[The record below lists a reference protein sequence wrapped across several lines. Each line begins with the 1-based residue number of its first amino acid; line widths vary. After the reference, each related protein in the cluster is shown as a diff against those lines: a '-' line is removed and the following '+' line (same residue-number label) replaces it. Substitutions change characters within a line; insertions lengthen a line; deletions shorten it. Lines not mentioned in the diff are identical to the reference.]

1 MGRSGDGP
9 GNARCTERNSWYPS
23 FKDLC
28 LWQMCIWTASL
39 PCKVVYMSVYI
50 YICYCYDITISVSVY
65 FLYTYDYCIH
75 IIIYIL
81 SYMWKIYLYTIYVYS
96 RYIYM
101 QLCRIHCI
109 YTNLSMHSIVYLQIY
124 DVWYMVLNDIWYIY
138 ICFFVL
144 CNSIVSFQYV
154 MTLHLLPFGSRNSPQ
169 DSATTQEQPIT
180 WIVPKERTTRCSFR
194 FYGRRAGCLLCNK
207 KTGQGGWTLPEN

>member
-1 MGRSGDGP
+1 
-9 GNARCTERNSWYPS
+9 
-23 FKDLC
+23 
-28 LWQMCIWTASL
+28 MCIWTASL
-39 PCKVVYMSVYI
+39 PCKVVYRSVH
-50 YICYCYDITISVSVY
+50 ICYCYDITISVSIY
-65 FLYTYDYCIH
+65 FLYTYDYCIY

-81 SYMWKIYLYTIYVYS
+81 SYICKIYVYTIYVCS

-101 QLCRIHCI
+101 QLCRI
-109 YTNLSMHSIVYLQIY
+109 QIY
-124 DVWYMVLNDIWYIY
+124 DIYIY

-144 CNSIVSFQYV
+144 CKSIVSFKYV

-194 FYGRRAGCLLCNK
+194 FYGRRAGGLLCNK
-207 KTGQGGWTLPEN
+207 KNWPRWMNTP